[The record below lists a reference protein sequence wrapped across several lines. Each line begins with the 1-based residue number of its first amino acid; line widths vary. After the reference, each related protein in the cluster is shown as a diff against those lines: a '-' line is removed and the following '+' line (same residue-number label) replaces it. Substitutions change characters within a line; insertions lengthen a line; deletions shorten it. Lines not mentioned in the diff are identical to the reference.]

1 MNWVWK
7 RLAPFVRTTT
17 TVEITGISE
26 GQLRDSLNQEAL
38 RRLDQIEAV
47 VFSEELDSE
56 EKVKTI
62 QDSFLADQ

>member
-17 TVEITGISE
+17 EVEITGISE
-26 GQLRDSLNQEAL
+26 EQLRDSLNQEAL
-38 RRLDQIEAV
+38 RRLSQIEAV
-47 VFSEELDSE
+47 IFSEELDSE
-56 EKVKTI
+56 EKVQTI